1 MAPDVSVPG
10 LESSSFPGAPI
21 SVVIA
26 DVHQL
31 MRAVLRAVLDDA
43 AGIEVRAEAAEIAL
57 TRQHV
62 TGHRPD
68 VLVLALHMPDGS
80 SNELIG
86 ELRESDP
93 LTHVVV
99 VSVDDST
106 AFARRALAAGASGY
120 VLKDL
125 ASDDLPSAVRA
136 AAHGAPYISTPVA
149 ARMARETRHR

>member
-1 MAPDVSVPG
+1 
-10 LESSSFPGAPI
+10 
-21 SVVIA
+21 
-26 DVHQL
+26 
-31 MRAVLRAVLDDA
+31 MRGSLRAVLDDA
-43 AGIEVRAEAAEIAL
+43 VGIEVRAEAAELAL
-57 TRQHV
+57 TRQHM

-80 SNELIG
+80 SNELIR
-86 ELRESDP
+86 ELRDNDP

-99 VSVDDST
+99 VSVDDSA

-136 AAHGAPYISTPVA
+136 AAHGVPFISAPVA
-149 ARMARETRHR
+149 ARLARETRHT